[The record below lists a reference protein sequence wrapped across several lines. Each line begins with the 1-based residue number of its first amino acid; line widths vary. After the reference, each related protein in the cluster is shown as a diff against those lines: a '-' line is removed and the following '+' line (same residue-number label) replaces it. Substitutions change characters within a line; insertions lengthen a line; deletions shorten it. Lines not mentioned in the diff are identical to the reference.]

1 MLFRYTEWDG
11 TQSIPDLDANQVLD
25 ALADDLMNF
34 GDLQHA
40 LRNLM
45 QRGMRD
51 PQGARTQGLRDLL
64 QQLRQ
69 QRRQRLDQ
77 FDLGGV
83 MQDLKRQL
91 DEILDLERQ
100 TLEERLRQ
108 QGEQGNEGANDQQ
121 GGQPEGANRQQQPGD
136 PSDGTDGSEGSDSA
150 EGQDGEQNGQ
160 QDGQQGQRGQQQRA
174 QQSPRG
180 MQSGQQQSQRGAQGQ
195 PQSGGEQSG
204 GEQPG
209 GEQSGGE
216 QSGGQQGQQQPGGQ
230 QSGSPEGGEPGASG
244 ESGQGGGAQSEQEQF
259 EEMLRRIAERKQSF
273 LDQLPQD
280 TAGQMKDL
288 QNYEFLNP
296 DAQSRFQELVN
307 QLKEAMTNSFFKD
320 VQKMVEEMSDG
331 DKQRMK
337 DMVKA
342 LNDMLAQKMKGEEP
356 DFDGFMDQFRDM
368 FGDNPPKN
376 LDDLISQMQSQM
388 SAMQSLMDS
397 LPGDQRQQLQ
407 SMLADKLG
415 DPELESEMS
424 ELAQNLDFLNPSRD
438 QSNAY
443 PFRGDEEIDLQAAM
457 NLMGEMQDIDALE
470 RGLERAQYTGDL
482 DQVDENA
489 LRELLGDEAVDSF
502 DELKQLLEVLEQAGY
517 IRREG
522 DEWQLTPRGTRMIG
536 QNALTEIFRSLK
548 KQGIGN
554 HPVPETGRHGERL
567 DESKPYEFGDPFHL
581 DMRKTIM
588 NAIEREGTGAP
599 VHLAAGDFEI
609 YRSELVSTTT
619 TVLMVDLSWSMAL
632 RGSFQAAKKV
642 ALALQNLIKA
652 QYPKDSLYII
662 GFSAYARELKPQEL
676 PYVRWDESV
685 LGTNMHHALLLAE
698 RLLAKHRVGS
708 RQILM
713 ISDGEPTAHLEHG
726 RSQFSYPPSPV
737 TIRETLKAVKR
748 VSQQDITINTFMLD
762 RNYYLKEFVNQLAK
776 INGGRVFYTTPD
788 RLGEYILVDYVQHKR
803 KRIAQR

>member
-1 MLFRYTEWDG
+1 MTTIFRYREWDG
-11 TQSIPDLDANQVLD
+11 TQGIPDLDPNHVLD

-45 QRGMRD
+45 QRGMKGQ
-51 PQGARTQGLRDLL
+51 QGDRMQGLRDLL

-83 MQDLKRQL
+83 MEDLKRQL
-91 DEILDLERQ
+91 QEILDMERQ
-100 TLEERLRQ
+100 TLDERL
-108 QGEQGNEGANDQQ
+108 GEQRDAAD
-121 GGQPEGANRQQQPGD
+121 
-136 PSDGTDGSEGSDSA
+136 
-150 EGQDGEQNGQ
+150 
-160 QDGQQGQRGQQQRA
+160 
-174 QQSPRG
+174 
-180 MQSGQQQSQRGAQGQ
+180 
-195 PQSGGEQSG
+195 
-204 GEQPG
+204 
-209 GEQSGGE
+209 
-216 QSGGQQGQQQPGGQ
+216 GGQ
-230 QSGSPEGGEPGASG
+230 QSEQCGEPGAQGS
-244 ESGQGGGAQSEQEQF
+244 ESGDGGGSPEEQQF
-259 EEMLRRIAERKQSF
+259 QEMLRRIADRKQQF
-273 LDQLPQD
+273 LEQLPKD

-296 DAQSRFQELVN
+296 EAQHRFQKLVD
-307 QLKEAMTNSFFKD
+307 QLKQAMTNSFFKD

-337 DMVKA
+337 DMVRA
-342 LNDMLAQKMKGEEP
+342 LNDMLAQKMKGEQP
-356 DFDGFMDQFRDM
+356 DFDSFMEQFGDM
-368 FGDNPPKN
+368 FGANPPQS
-376 LDDLISQMQSQM
+376 LDELISQMQSQM

-397 LPGDQRQQLQ
+397 LPGDQHQQLQ
-407 SMLADKLG
+407 SLLADKLG
-415 DPELESEMS
+415 DPELEAEMS
-424 ELAQNLDFLNPSRD
+424 ELAQNLDFLNPSRE
-438 QSNAY
+438 QSNSY
-443 PFRGDEEIDLQAAM
+443 PFRGDEEVDLQAAM
-457 NLMGEMQDIDALE
+457 TLMGEMQDIDQLE
-470 RGLERAQYTGDL
+470 RGLERAQYTGEL
-482 DQVDENA
+482 DQVDTEA
-489 LRELLGDEAVDSF
+489 LRELLGDDAVESF
-502 DELKQLLEVLEQAGY
+502 DELKKLLEVLEEAGY

-536 QNALTEIFRSLK
+536 QNALTEIYRQLK

-554 HPVPETGRHGERL
+554 HPLPESGRHGERL

-581 DMRKTIM
+581 DLRKTIM
-588 NAIEREGTGAP
+588 NAIGRDGAGAP
-599 VHLAAGDFEI
+599 VHLAPDDFEI
-609 YRSELVSTTT
+609 YRSELVTTTT

-642 ALALQNLIKA
+642 ALALQNLIRA

-713 ISDGEPTAHLEHG
+713 ISDGEPTAHLERG
-726 RSQFSYPPSPV
+726 RSQFSYPPSPA

-748 VSQQDITINTFMLD
+748 VTQQEITINTFMLD

-788 RLGEYILVDYVQHKR
+788 RLGEYILVDYVSHKR
-803 KRIAQR
+803 KHINQR

>member
-1 MLFRYTEWDG
+1 MIYRYSEWDG
-11 TQSIPDLDANQVLD
+11 TQSIPNLDANQVLD
-25 ALADDLMNF
+25 ALSDDLMNF

-45 QRGMRD
+45 QRGMRGQ
-51 PQGARTQGLRDLL
+51 QGDRTQGLRDLL
-64 QQLRQ
+64 QKLRQ

-83 MQDLKRQL
+83 MEDLKRQL
-91 DEILDLERQ
+91 KEILDLERQ
-100 TLEERLRQ
+100 TLEERLAQ
-108 QGEQGNEGANDQQ
+108 QEQQQ
-121 GGQPEGANRQQQPGD
+121 RDAQNGQDGQPDASGAPQQPGD
-136 PSDGTDGSEGSDSA
+136 SSDGSESG
-150 EGQDGEQNGQ
+150 EGDDGQ
-160 QDGQQGQRGQQQRA
+160 QGMQSPRGQQRQRGQGQRGQQQPGTQR
-174 QQSPRG
+174 P
-180 MQSGQQQSQRGAQGQ
+180 GQQHGQ
-195 PQSGGEQSG
+195 PSDESGEQG
-204 GEQPG
+204 GSE
-209 GEQSGGE
+209 
-216 QSGGQQGQQQPGGQ
+216 SGGQQG
-230 QSGSPEGGEPGASG
+230 A
-244 ESGQGGGAQSEQEQF
+244 AQSEQEQF
-259 EEMLRRIAERKQSF
+259 EEMLRRIAERKQQF

-296 DAQSRFQELVN
+296 DAQSRFQELVD
-307 QLKEAMTNSFFKD
+307 QLKQAMTNSFFKD
-320 VQKMVEEMSDG
+320 VEKMVQEMSDG
-331 DKQRMK
+331 DKARMK
-337 DMVKA
+337 EMTRA
-342 LNDMLAQKMKGEEP
+342 LNDMLAQKMKGETP
-356 DFDGFMDQFRDM
+356 DFDVFMNQFGDI
-368 FGDNPPKN
+368 FGDNPPQA

-438 QSNAY
+438 QSNSY

-482 DQVDENA
+482 DQIDENA
-489 LRELLGDEAVDSF
+489 LRELLGDEAVESF
-502 DELKQLLEVLEQAGY
+502 DELKKLLEVLEQAGY
-517 IRREG
+517 VRREG

-554 HPVPETGRHGERL
+554 HAIPEIGRHGERL

-599 VHLAAGDFEI
+599 VHLAADDFEI
-609 YRSELVSTTT
+609 YRSEMVSTTT

-652 QYPKDSLYII
+652 QYPKDSLYVI

-713 ISDGEPTAHLEHG
+713 ISDGEPTAHLEKG

-748 VSQQDITINTFMLD
+748 VTKQDITINTFMLD

-803 KRIAQR
+803 KHITQR

>member
-1 MLFRYTEWDG
+1 MIYRYSEWDG
-11 TQSIPDLDANQVLD
+11 TQSIPNLDANQVLD
-25 ALADDLMNF
+25 ALSDDLMNF

-45 QRGMRD
+45 QRGMRGQ
-51 PQGARTQGLRDLL
+51 QGDRTQGLRDLL

-83 MQDLKRQL
+83 MEDLKRQL
-91 DEILDLERQ
+91 QEILDLERQ
-100 TLEERLRQ
+100 TLEERLAQ
-108 QGEQGNEGANDQQ
+108 QQEQQQ
-121 GGQPEGANRQQQPGD
+121 RDAENGDGQSGQDGQPDASGAQQQPGD
-136 PSDGTDGSEGSDSA
+136 SAPQAEDGSEGSEGA
-150 EGQDGEQNGQ
+150 EGQEGQ
-160 QDGQQGQRGQQQRA
+160 QGMQSPRGQQGQRGQ
-174 QQSPRG
+174 G
-180 MQSGQQQSQRGAQGQ
+180 QRGR
-195 PQSGGEQSG
+195 
-204 GEQPG
+204 
-209 GEQSGGE
+209 
-216 QSGGQQGQQQPGGQ
+216 QQPGSQQPGQ
-230 QSGSPEGGEPGASG
+230 QSGQPSDEAGGSQSG
-244 ESGQGGGAQSEQEQF
+244 RQQGGAQSEQEQF
-259 EEMLRRIAERKQSF
+259 EEMLRRIAERKQQF

-296 DAQSRFQELVN
+296 DAQSRFQELVD
-307 QLKEAMTNSFFKD
+307 QLKQAMTNSFFKD
-320 VQKMVEEMSDG
+320 VEKMVQEMSDG
-331 DKQRMK
+331 DKERMK
-337 DMVKA
+337 EMTRA
-342 LNDMLAQKMKGEEP
+342 LNDMLAQKMKGETP
-356 DFDGFMDQFRDM
+356 DFDGFMDKFGDM
-368 FGDNPPKN
+368 FGDNPPQS
-376 LDDLISQMQSQM
+376 LDELIAQMQAQM

-415 DPELESEMS
+415 DPELEAEMS
-424 ELAQNLDFLNPSRD
+424 ELAQNLDFLNPSRE
-438 QSNAY
+438 QSNSY
-443 PFRGDEEIDLQAAM
+443 PFRGDEELDLQAAM

-470 RGLERAQYTGDL
+470 RGLERAQYTGEM
-482 DQVDENA
+482 DQVDTEA

-502 DELKQLLEVLEQAGY
+502 DELKKLLEVLEEAGY

-522 DEWQLTPRGTRMIG
+522 DTWELTPRGTRMIG

-588 NAIEREGTGAP
+588 NAVEREGTGSP
-599 VHLAAGDFEI
+599 VHLSAEDFEI
-609 YRSELVSTTT
+609 YRSEMVTTTT

-685 LGTNMHHALLLAE
+685 LGTNMHHALMLAE

-748 VSQQDITINTFMLD
+748 VTQQDITINTFMLD

-803 KRIAQR
+803 KHIAQR

>member
-1 MLFRYTEWDG
+1 
-11 TQSIPDLDANQVLD
+11 
-25 ALADDLMNF
+25 
-34 GDLQHA
+34 
-40 LRNLM
+40 
-45 QRGMRD
+45 
-51 PQGARTQGLRDLL
+51 
-64 QQLRQ
+64 
-69 QRRQRLDQ
+69 
-77 FDLGGV
+77 
-83 MQDLKRQL
+83 
-91 DEILDLERQ
+91 
-100 TLEERLRQ
+100 
-108 QGEQGNEGANDQQ
+108 
-121 GGQPEGANRQQQPGD
+121 
-136 PSDGTDGSEGSDSA
+136 
-150 EGQDGEQNGQ
+150 
-160 QDGQQGQRGQQQRA
+160 
-174 QQSPRG
+174 
-180 MQSGQQQSQRGAQGQ
+180 
-195 PQSGGEQSG
+195 
-204 GEQPG
+204 
-209 GEQSGGE
+209 
-216 QSGGQQGQQQPGGQ
+216 
-230 QSGSPEGGEPGASG
+230 
-244 ESGQGGGAQSEQEQF
+244 
-259 EEMLRRIAERKQSF
+259 
-273 LDQLPQD
+273 
-280 TAGQMKDL
+280 
-288 QNYEFLNP
+288 
-296 DAQSRFQELVN
+296 
-307 QLKEAMTNSFFKD
+307 
-320 VQKMVEEMSDG
+320 
-331 DKQRMK
+331 
-337 DMVKA
+337 
-342 LNDMLAQKMKGEEP
+342 
-356 DFDGFMDQFRDM
+356 
-368 FGDNPPKN
+368 
-376 LDDLISQMQSQM
+376 M

-438 QSNAY
+438 QSNSY
-443 PFRGDEEIDLQAAM
+443 PFRGDEELDLQAAM

-470 RGLERAQYTGDL
+470 RGLERAQYTGEM
-482 DQVDENA
+482 DQVDTDA
-489 LRELLGDEAVDSF
+489 LRELLGEEAVDSF
-502 DELKQLLEVLEQAGY
+502 EELKKLLEVLEEAGY

-522 DEWQLTPRGTRMIG
+522 DAWELTPRGTRMIG

-588 NAIEREGTGAP
+588 NAVEREGTGSP
-599 VHLAAGDFEI
+599 VHLSAEDFEI
-609 YRSELVSTTT
+609 YRSEMVTTTT

-685 LGTNMHHALLLAE
+685 LGTNMHHALMLAE
-698 RLLAKHRVGS
+698 RLLAKHRIGS

-748 VSQQDITINTFMLD
+748 VTQQDITINTFMLD

-788 RLGEYILVDYVQHKR
+788 RLGEYILVDYVQNRR
-803 KRIAQR
+803 KNISPR

>member
-1 MLFRYTEWDG
+1 MIYRYSEWDG
-11 TQSIPDLDANQVLD
+11 TQSIPNLDANQVLD

-45 QRGMRD
+45 QRGMRGQ
-51 PQGARTQGLRDLL
+51 QGDRTQGLRDLL

-83 MQDLKRQL
+83 MEDLKRQL
-91 DEILDLERQ
+91 QDILDLERQ
-100 TLEERLRQ
+100 TLEERLAQ
-108 QGEQGNEGANDQQ
+108 QEQQQ
-121 GGQPEGANRQQQPGD
+121 SDAEDGDARDGQPDASGAPQQPGD
-136 PSDGTDGSEGSDSA
+136 SSDGSESG
-150 EGQDGEQNGQ
+150 EGDDGQ
-160 QDGQQGQRGQQQRA
+160 QGESGQQGLQTPRGPQGQRGQQQPGS
-174 QQSPRG
+174 QQP
-180 MQSGQQQSQRGAQGQ
+180 GQQGGQ
-195 PQSGGEQSG
+195 PSDESGEQG
-204 GEQPG
+204 G
-209 GEQSGGE
+209 S
-216 QSGGQQGQQQPGGQ
+216 QSGGQQ
-230 QSGSPEGGEPGASG
+230 
-244 ESGQGGGAQSEQEQF
+244 GGAQSEQEQF
-259 EEMLRRIAERKQSF
+259 EEMLRRIAERKQQF
-273 LDQLPQD
+273 LDQLPPD

-296 DAQSRFQELVN
+296 DAQSRFQELVD
-307 QLKEAMTNSFFKD
+307 QLKQAMTNSFFKD
-320 VQKMVEEMSDG
+320 VEKMVQEMSDG
-331 DKQRMK
+331 DKERMK
-337 DMVKA
+337 EMTRA
-342 LNDMLAQKMKGEEP
+342 LNDMLAQKMKGETP
-356 DFDGFMDQFRDM
+356 DFDGFMDKFGDM
-368 FGDNPPKN
+368 FGDNPPQS
-376 LDDLISQMQSQM
+376 LDELIQQMQAQM

-415 DPELESEMS
+415 DPELEAEMS

-438 QSNAY
+438 QSNSY
-443 PFRGDEEIDLQAAM
+443 PFRGDEELDLQAAM

-470 RGLERAQYTGDL
+470 RGLERAQYTGEM
-482 DQVDENA
+482 DQVDTEA

-502 DELKQLLEVLEQAGY
+502 EDLKKLLEVLDEAGY

-522 DEWQLTPRGTRMIG
+522 DAWELTPRGTRMIG

-588 NAIEREGTGAP
+588 NAVEREGAGSP
-599 VHLAAGDFEI
+599 VHLSAEDFEI
-609 YRSELVSTTT
+609 YRSEMVTTTT

-685 LGTNMHHALLLAE
+685 LGTNMHHALMLAE

-748 VSQQDITINTFMLD
+748 VTQQDITINTFMLD

-803 KRIAQR
+803 KHIAQR

>member
-1 MLFRYTEWDG
+1 MAMIYRYSEWDG
-11 TQSIPDLDANQVLD
+11 TQSIPNLDANQVLD
-25 ALADDLMNF
+25 ALSDDLMNF

-45 QRGMRD
+45 QRGMRGQ
-51 PQGARTQGLRDLL
+51 QGDRTQGLRDLL

-83 MQDLKRQL
+83 MEDLKRQL
-91 DEILDLERQ
+91 QEILDLERQ
-100 TLEERLRQ
+100 TLDERLAQ
-108 QGEQGNEGANDQQ
+108 QQRDAENNPSGDQN
-121 GGQPEGANRQQQPGD
+121 GQPDASGAQQQPGD
-136 PSDGTDGSEGSDSA
+136 SSDSDGGEGSEGQ
-150 EGQDGEQNGQ
+150 EGQQGQ
-160 QDGQQGQRGQQQRA
+160 QQGMQSPRGQQGQRGQGQRGQQQPGS
-174 QQSPRG
+174 QQPG
-180 MQSGQQQSQRGAQGQ
+180 QQSGQPSDEA
-195 PQSGGEQSG
+195 GEQG
-204 GEQPG
+204 G
-209 GEQSGGE
+209 S
-216 QSGGQQGQQQPGGQ
+216 QSGGQQ
-230 QSGSPEGGEPGASG
+230 
-244 ESGQGGGAQSEQEQF
+244 GGAQSEQEQF
-259 EEMLRRIAERKQSF
+259 EEMLRRIAERKQQF

-296 DAQSRFQELVN
+296 DAQSRFQELVD
-307 QLKEAMTNSFFKD
+307 QLKQAMTNSFFKD
-320 VQKMVEEMSDG
+320 VEKIVQEMSDG
-331 DKQRMK
+331 DKERMK
-337 DMVKA
+337 EMTRA
-342 LNDMLAQKMKGEEP
+342 LNDMLAQKMKGETP
-356 DFDGFMDQFRDM
+356 DFDGFMDKFGDM
-368 FGDNPPKN
+368 FGDNPPQS
-376 LDDLISQMQSQM
+376 LDELIQQMQAQM

-438 QSNAY
+438 QSNSY
-443 PFRGDEEIDLQAAM
+443 PFRGDEELDLQAAM

-470 RGLERAQYTGDL
+470 RGLERAQYTGEM
-482 DQVDENA
+482 DQVDTDA
-489 LRELLGDEAVDSF
+489 LRELLGEEAVDSF
-502 DELKQLLEVLEQAGY
+502 EELKKLLEVLEEAGY

-522 DEWQLTPRGTRMIG
+522 DAWELTPRGTRMIG

-588 NAIEREGTGAP
+588 NAVEREGTGSP
-599 VHLAAGDFEI
+599 VHLSAEDFEI
-609 YRSELVSTTT
+609 YRSEMVSTTT

-685 LGTNMHHALLLAE
+685 LGTNMHHALMLAE

-748 VSQQDITINTFMLD
+748 VTQQDITINTFMLD

-788 RLGEYILVDYVQHKR
+788 RLGEYILVDYVQNRR
-803 KRIAQR
+803 KNISPR

>member
-1 MLFRYTEWDG
+1 MIYRYSEWDG
-11 TQSIPDLDANQVLD
+11 TQSIPNLDANQVLD
-25 ALADDLMNF
+25 ALSDDLMNF

-45 QRGMRD
+45 QRGMRGQ
-51 PQGARTQGLRDLL
+51 QGDRTQGLRDLL

-83 MQDLKRQL
+83 MEDLKRQL
-91 DEILDLERQ
+91 KEILDLERQ
-100 TLEERLRQ
+100 TLEERLAQ
-108 QGEQGNEGANDQQ
+108 QEQQQ
-121 GGQPEGANRQQQPGD
+121 RDAQNGQDGQPDASGAPQQPGD
-136 PSDGTDGSEGSDSA
+136 SSDGSESG
-150 EGQDGEQNGQ
+150 EGDDGQ
-160 QDGQQGQRGQQQRA
+160 QGMQSPRGQQRQRGQGQRGQQQPGTQR
-174 QQSPRG
+174 P
-180 MQSGQQQSQRGAQGQ
+180 GQQHGQ
-195 PQSGGEQSG
+195 PSDESGEQG
-204 GEQPG
+204 GSE
-209 GEQSGGE
+209 
-216 QSGGQQGQQQPGGQ
+216 SGGQQG
-230 QSGSPEGGEPGASG
+230 A
-244 ESGQGGGAQSEQEQF
+244 AQSEQEQF
-259 EEMLRRIAERKQSF
+259 EEMLRRIAERKQQF

-296 DAQSRFQELVN
+296 DAQSRFQELVD
-307 QLKEAMTNSFFKD
+307 QLKQAMTNSFFKD
-320 VQKMVEEMSDG
+320 VEKMVQEMSDG
-331 DKQRMK
+331 DKERMK
-337 DMVKA
+337 EMTRA
-342 LNDMLAQKMKGEEP
+342 LNDMLAQKMKGETP
-356 DFDGFMDQFRDM
+356 DFDGFMDKFGDM
-368 FGDNPPKN
+368 FGDNPPKS
-376 LDDLISQMQSQM
+376 LDELIQQMQAQM

-415 DPELESEMS
+415 DPELEAEMS

-438 QSNAY
+438 QSNSY
-443 PFRGDEEIDLQAAM
+443 PFRGDEELDLQAAM

-470 RGLERAQYTGDL
+470 RGLERAQYTGEMN
-482 DQVDENA
+482 QVDTEA

-502 DELKQLLEVLEQAGY
+502 EDLKKLLEVLEEAGY

-522 DEWQLTPRGTRMIG
+522 DAWELTPRGTRMIG

-588 NAIEREGTGAP
+588 NAVEREGAGSP
-599 VHLAAGDFEI
+599 VHLSAEDFEI
-609 YRSELVSTTT
+609 YRSEMVTTTT

-685 LGTNMHHALLLAE
+685 LGTNMHHALMLAE

-748 VSQQDITINTFMLD
+748 VTQQDITINTFMLD

-803 KRIAQR
+803 KHIAQR

>member
-1 MLFRYTEWDG
+1 MISRYSEWDG
-11 TQSIPDLDANQVLD
+11 TQSIPGLDPNEVLD

-34 GDLQHA
+34 GDLPHA
-40 LRNLM
+40 MRNLM
-45 QRGMRD
+45 QRGMRGQ
-51 PQGARTQGLRDLL
+51 QGDRAQGLRDLL

-83 MQDLKRQL
+83 MEDLKRQL
-91 DEILDLERQ
+91 QDILDLERQ
-100 TLEERLRQ
+100 TLEERLGQRR
-108 QGEQGNEGANDQQ
+108 EQDGQSDGGRAEGTDA
-121 GGQPEGANRQQQPGD
+121 QQQPGE
-136 PSDGTDGSEGSDSA
+136 PSDGPNG
-150 EGQDGEQNGQ
+150 GQNADAQAP
-160 QDGQQGQRGQQQRA
+160 DGQQSESGERSGSQGPQGSRPQQGDPSRTA
-174 QQSPRG
+174 
-180 MQSGQQQSQRGAQGQ
+180 
-195 PQSGGEQSG
+195 GEQSD
-204 GEQPG
+204 
-209 GEQSGGE
+209 
-216 QSGGQQGQQQPGGQ
+216 QQ
-230 QSGSPEGGEPGASG
+230 
-244 ESGQGGGAQSEQEQF
+244 QF
-259 EEMLRRIAERKQSF
+259 EEILKRLAERKQQF
-273 LDQLPQD
+273 LEHLPQD

-296 DAQSRFQELVN
+296 DAQSRFQELVD
-307 QLKEAMTNSFFKD
+307 QLKQAMTNSFFKD
-320 VQKMVEEMSDG
+320 VEKMVQEMSDG

-337 DMVKA
+337 DMVRS
-342 LNDMLAQKMKGEEP
+342 LNDLLAQKMRGEEP
-356 DFDGFMDQFRDM
+356 DFDEFMEQFGDM
-368 FGDNPPKN
+368 FGDNPPQS
-376 LDDLISQMQSQM
+376 LDELTSQMQAQM

-397 LPGDQRQQLQ
+397 LPGDQRAQLQ

-415 DPELESEMS
+415 DQELEAEMS
-424 ELAQNLDFLNPSRD
+424 ELAQNLDFLSPSQD
-438 QSNAY
+438 QSNSY
-443 PFRGDEEIDLQAAM
+443 PFRGDEEIDLQSAM
-457 NLMGEMQDIDALE
+457 NLMDEMQSIDRLE
-470 RGLERAQYTGDL
+470 RDLERAQYTGKL
-482 DQVDENA
+482 DQVDTEA
-489 LRELLGDEAVDSF
+489 LRELLGDDAVDSF
-502 DELKQLLEVLEQAGY
+502 DELKKLLDVLKEAGY

-522 DEWQLTPRGTRMIG
+522 DEWELTPRGTRMIG
-536 QNALTEIFRSLK
+536 QNALTEIYRQLK

-554 HPVPETGRHGERL
+554 HALPESGRYGERL

-588 NAIEREGTGAP
+588 NAVEREGAGAP
-599 VHLAAGDFEI
+599 VQLAAEDFEI
-609 YRSELVSTTT
+609 YRSEMVTTTT

-662 GFSAYARELKPQEL
+662 GFSAYARELKSHEL

-726 RSQFSYPPSPV
+726 RSQFAYPPSPA

-748 VSQQDITINTFMLD
+748 VTQQEITINTFMLD

-803 KRIAQR
+803 KHITQR

>member
-1 MLFRYTEWDG
+1 MIYRYSEWDG
-11 TQSIPDLDANQVLD
+11 TQSIPNLDANQVLD
-25 ALADDLMNF
+25 ALSDDLMNF

-45 QRGMRD
+45 QRGMRGQ
-51 PQGARTQGLRDLL
+51 QGDRTQGLRDLL

-83 MQDLKRQL
+83 MEDLKRQL
-91 DEILDLERQ
+91 QDILDLERQ
-100 TLEERLRQ
+100 TLEERLAQ
-108 QGEQGNEGANDQQ
+108 QEQQQ
-121 GGQPEGANRQQQPGD
+121 RGSENGDGQDGQPDASGAPQQPGN
-136 PSDGTDGSEGSDSA
+136 SSDGSESG
-150 EGQDGEQNGQ
+150 EGDDGQ
-160 QDGQQGQRGQQQRA
+160 QGMQSPRGQQGQRGQGQR
-174 QQSPRG
+174 
-180 MQSGQQQSQRGAQGQ
+180 
-195 PQSGGEQSG
+195 
-204 GEQPG
+204 
-209 GEQSGGE
+209 
-216 QSGGQQGQQQPGGQ
+216 GQQQPGTQRPGQ
-230 QSGSPEGGEPGASG
+230 QHGQPSDESG
-244 ESGQGGGAQSEQEQF
+244 EQGGSESGGQQRGAQSEQEQF
-259 EEMLRRIAERKQSF
+259 EEMLRRIAERKQQF

-296 DAQSRFQELVN
+296 DAQSRFQELVD
-307 QLKEAMTNSFFKD
+307 QLKQAMTNSFFKD
-320 VQKMVEEMSDG
+320 VEKMVQEMSDG
-331 DKQRMK
+331 DKERMK
-337 DMVKA
+337 EMTRA
-342 LNDMLAQKMKGEEP
+342 LNDMLAQKMKGETP
-356 DFDGFMDQFRDM
+356 DFDGFMDKFGDM
-368 FGDNPPKN
+368 FGDNPPKS
-376 LDDLISQMQSQM
+376 LDELIQQMQAQM

-415 DPELESEMS
+415 DPELEAEMS

-438 QSNAY
+438 QSNSY
-443 PFRGDEEIDLQAAM
+443 PFRGDEELDLQAAM

-470 RGLERAQYTGDL
+470 RGLERAQYTGEMN
-482 DQVDENA
+482 QVDTEA

-502 DELKQLLEVLEQAGY
+502 EDLKKLLEVLEEAGY

-522 DEWQLTPRGTRMIG
+522 DAWELTPRGTRMIG

-588 NAIEREGTGAP
+588 NAVEREGAGSP
-599 VHLAAGDFEI
+599 VHLSAEDFEI
-609 YRSELVSTTT
+609 YRSEMVTTTT

-685 LGTNMHHALLLAE
+685 LGTNMHHALMLAE

-748 VSQQDITINTFMLD
+748 VTQQDITINTFMLD

-803 KRIAQR
+803 KHIAQR

>member
-1 MLFRYTEWDG
+1 MIYRYSEWDG
-11 TQSIPDLDANQVLD
+11 TQSIPNLDANQVLD
-25 ALADDLMNF
+25 ALSDDLMNF

-45 QRGMRD
+45 QRGMRGQ
-51 PQGARTQGLRDLL
+51 QGDRTQGLRDLL

-83 MQDLKRQL
+83 MEDLKRQL
-91 DEILDLERQ
+91 QEILDLERQ
-100 TLEERLRQ
+100 TLEERLAQ
-108 QGEQGNEGANDQQ
+108 QQEQQQ
-121 GGQPEGANRQQQPGD
+121 RDAENGDGQSGQDGQPDASGAQQQPGD
-136 PSDGTDGSEGSDSA
+136 SAPQAEDGSEGSEGA
-150 EGQDGEQNGQ
+150 EGQEGQ
-160 QDGQQGQRGQQQRA
+160 QGMQSPRGQQGQRGQ
-174 QQSPRG
+174 G
-180 MQSGQQQSQRGAQGQ
+180 QRGR
-195 PQSGGEQSG
+195 
-204 GEQPG
+204 
-209 GEQSGGE
+209 
-216 QSGGQQGQQQPGGQ
+216 QQPGSQQPGQ
-230 QSGSPEGGEPGASG
+230 QSGQPSDEAGGSQSG
-244 ESGQGGGAQSEQEQF
+244 RQQGGAQSEQEQF
-259 EEMLRRIAERKQSF
+259 EEMLRRIAERKQQF

-296 DAQSRFQELVN
+296 DAQSRFQELVD
-307 QLKEAMTNSFFKD
+307 QLKQAMTNSFFKD
-320 VQKMVEEMSDG
+320 VEKMVQEMSDG
-331 DKQRMK
+331 DKERMK
-337 DMVKA
+337 EMTRA
-342 LNDMLAQKMKGEEP
+342 LNDMLAQKMKGETP
-356 DFDGFMDQFRDM
+356 DFDGFMDKFGDM
-368 FGDNPPKN
+368 FGDNPPQS
-376 LDDLISQMQSQM
+376 LDELIAQMQAQM

-415 DPELESEMS
+415 DPELEAEMS
-424 ELAQNLDFLNPSRD
+424 ELAQNLDFLNPSRE
-438 QSNAY
+438 QSNSY
-443 PFRGDEEIDLQAAM
+443 PFRGDEELDLQAAM

-470 RGLERAQYTGDL
+470 RGLERAQYTGEM
-482 DQVDENA
+482 DQVDTEA

-502 DELKQLLEVLEQAGY
+502 DELKKLLEVLEEAGY

-522 DEWQLTPRGTRMIG
+522 DTWELTPRGTRMIG

-685 LGTNMHHALLLAE
+685 LGTNMHHALMLAE

-748 VSQQDITINTFMLD
+748 VTQQDITINTFMLD

-803 KRIAQR
+803 KHIAQR

>member
-1 MLFRYTEWDG
+1 MIYRYSEWDG
-11 TQSIPDLDANQVLD
+11 TQAIPDLDPNQVLD

-45 QRGMRD
+45 QRGMRS
-51 PQGARTQGLRDLL
+51 PQGDRMQGLRDLL

-69 QRRQRLDQ
+69 ERRQRLDR

-83 MQDLKRQL
+83 MEDLKNQL
-91 DEILDLERQ
+91 REILDLERQ
-100 TLEERLRQ
+100 TLEERLGGQQQSGQPQGGEQ
-108 QGEQGNEGANDQQ
+108 QGR
-121 GGQPEGANRQQQPGD
+121 PEGAGAQQQRGD
-136 PSDGTDGSEGSDSA
+136 TSDGSEAEGADGSD
-150 EGQDGEQNGQ
+150 GQDGEAGEQGGQ
-160 QDGQQGQRGQQQRA
+160 QGMQSPRGQQGQQGQRGQQ
-174 QQSPRG
+174 
-180 MQSGQQQSQRGAQGQ
+180 
-195 PQSGGEQSG
+195 
-204 GEQPG
+204 
-209 GEQSGGE
+209 
-216 QSGGQQGQQQPGGQ
+216 GQQGQQQPGGQ
-230 QSGSPEGGEPGASG
+230 AGQPQAGGQQGGEGDAGDDGSPSGAQG
-244 ESGQGGGAQSEQEQF
+244 AQGGSPDEQQF
-259 EEMLRRIAERKQSF
+259 QEMVRRIAERKQQF
-273 LDQLPQD
+273 LDNLPKD
-280 TAGQMKDL
+280 AAGQMKDL

-296 DAQSRFQELVN
+296 EAQHRFQELVD
-307 QLKEAMTNSFFKD
+307 QLKQAMTNSFFKD

-337 DMVKA
+337 DMVRA
-342 LNDMLAQKMKGEEP
+342 LNDMLAQKMRGETP
-356 DFDGFMDQFRDM
+356 DFDGFMDQFGDM
-368 FGDNPPKN
+368 FGDNPPQS
-376 LDDLISQMQSQM
+376 LDDLIAQMQAQM

-397 LPGDQRQQLQ
+397 LPGDQRSQLQ
-407 SMLADKLG
+407 SLLADKLG
-415 DPELESEMS
+415 DPELEAEMS

-438 QSNAY
+438 QSNSY
-443 PFRGDEEIDLQAAM
+443 PFRGDEEVDLQAAM
-457 NLMGEMQDIDALE
+457 SLMGEMQDIDQLE

-482 DQVDENA
+482 DQVDRDQ
-489 LRELLGDEAVDSF
+489 LRELLGDDAAESF
-502 DELKQLLEVLEQAGY
+502 DELQKLLEVLEQAGY

-522 DEWQLTPRGTRMIG
+522 DEWELTPRGTRMIG
-536 QNALTEIFRSLK
+536 QNALTEFYRQLK

-554 HPVPETGRHGERL
+554 HPLPESGRHGERL

-588 NAIEREGTGAP
+588 NAIERDGAGSP
-599 VHLAAGDFEI
+599 VHLAPKDFEI
-609 YRSELVSTTT
+609 YRSELVTTTT

-642 ALALQNLIKA
+642 ALALQNLIRA
-652 QYPKDSLYII
+652 QYPKDSLYVI

-713 ISDGEPTAHLEHG
+713 ISDGEPTAHLERG

-748 VSQQDITINTFMLD
+748 VTQQEITINTFMLD

-803 KRIAQR
+803 KRIAPR